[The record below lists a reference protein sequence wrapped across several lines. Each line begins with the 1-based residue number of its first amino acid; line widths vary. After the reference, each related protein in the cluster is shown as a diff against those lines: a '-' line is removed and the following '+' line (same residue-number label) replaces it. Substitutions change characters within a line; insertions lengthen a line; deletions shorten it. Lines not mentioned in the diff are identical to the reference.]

1 MHAGRK
7 KWVSGHRTLMASGIW
22 KYSLGDAHPTMNGL
36 KTSFIKHLEESA
48 LDNLLYKQPELRR
61 TKEYLQH
68 H

>member
-22 KYSLGDAHPTMNGL
+22 KYSLGYAHPTLNGL

-48 LDNLLYKQPELRR
+48 LDNLSSECSS
-61 TKEYLQH
+61 YLLMAQTFL
-68 H
+68 

>member
-48 LDNLLYKQPELRR
+48 LDNLSSECSS
-61 TKEYLQH
+61 YLLMAQTFL
-68 H
+68 